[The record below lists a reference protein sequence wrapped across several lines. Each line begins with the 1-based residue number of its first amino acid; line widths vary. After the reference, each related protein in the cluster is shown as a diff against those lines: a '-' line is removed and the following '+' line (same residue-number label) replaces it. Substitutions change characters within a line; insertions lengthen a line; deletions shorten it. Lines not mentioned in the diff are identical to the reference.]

1 MWWALFNFPYV
12 CGEPRLISLTCV
24 LSPVYWSLLS
34 CYFIF
39 HDYKSFITNY
49 ELVGFFNIRSRLGL
63 DRMVV
68 GFITTYILYVIKCL
82 SPLKL
87 WVRISLGQGVIDT
100 TLCDKV
106 YQWLATGRWFPLGT
120 PVSSTNKADYHDI
133 TEILLKVAL
142 NTNTLITCTQ
152 NVCHSPVIYVAST

>member
-1 MWWALFNFPYV
+1 M
-12 CGEPRLISLTCV
+12 CGEPRLISLACV
-24 LSPVYWSLLS
+24 VSPVDWSLLS

-49 ELVGFFNIRSRLGL
+49 EFVGFFNIRGRLGL

-68 GFITTYILYVIKCL
+68 GFITTYVIKCL

-87 WVRISLGQGVIDT
+87 WVWISLGRGVIDT

-120 PVSSTNKADYHDI
+120 PVSSTNKADYIRLRSRCGRDHMVVGF
-133 TEILLKVAL
+133 TA
-142 NTNTLITCTQ
+142 TNAISAYHHWCREFDSRSGRG
-152 NVCHSPVIYVAST
+152 V

>member
-1 MWWALFNFPYV
+1 M

-24 LSPVYWSLLS
+24 VSPVYWSFLS

-49 ELVGFFNIRSRLGL
+49 EFVGFFNIRGRLGL

-68 GFITTYILYVIKCL
+68 GFITSYVIKCL

-87 WVRISLGQGVIDT
+87 WVWISLGRGVIDT

-106 YQWLATGRWFPLGT
+106 YQWLVTGRWFPLGT

-142 NTNTLITCTQ
+142 NTNTLTPYIKCIVISHVQ
-152 NVCHSPVIYVAST
+152 KMYVIYL